1 MTHWPVID
9 GIAVFGNIKTK
20 NELVTDE
27 MKRLLN
33 LTESSGWDVASFEYA
48 KSRIAK
54 GSMPVEDQRMAD
66 WKYLLSLNNKSSALV
81 LGCGWGTVPIA
92 LSEICANV
100 YAIDTVWE
108 KIVYLNILVGQ
119 HRINNLYPIYV
130 SDRYEIP
137 FPKRY
142 FNLITVREYQ
152 WSTGQ
157 PVSFRGI
164 VRRVYNLLS
173 EEGVVSFSIGNRLA
187 FQYLLRR
194 TEKNDRSHFHNIFGY
209 KHILQEEGF
218 SDIQFYA
225 PLPDY
230 DGIPLFYVPVEN
242 NRAMAYF
249 FHNIFPLFEMVS
261 PEVKRLYAF
270 DYKIAKIAVRLAL
283 SSRLT
288 SLAKFFVPGF
298 IIIAKKQER
307 INAT

>member
-92 LSEICANV
+92 LSEICENV

-242 NRAMAYF
+242 NKAMAYF